1 MKNLNFL
8 KLFFGTML
16 LIATTAFVSCVDDND
31 DTEAPYLEV
40 SPTNLIFTTDGTPAE
55 GSQSSFEISTNRHWT
70 ATVKDDKS
78 WVTLSATEGDG
89 SATIQVSIP
98 ENITDEASVE
108 IQISN
113 KVGPLMTETVKIKS
127 GNIAPVEVIYH
138 ETVGTTT
145 ITDPPTY
152 VDAYQGWTKTGMGV
166 ADVTYS
172 GQKATVRASGLSNA
186 NAYEGASGPNVV
198 FFGTLPAD
206 FQINNITLNAGQTNL
221 RLTFGA
227 SYSYKPEGATEYDN
241 TFDPSKFILSLSAD
255 GTNWVPVNYTK
266 NNGDEKSP
274 YWIFATSNFTLKQA
288 SAKLY
293 IKLTALAASAF
304 RLDDITLST
313 GNGGQEIDLGNVTP
327 PEPTETKPIT
337 IPELIGMMTTTQT
350 PVDATFDRTFEA
362 IVQSNTEGGNYTVN
376 NLVLATEGAT
386 TAGNGITLFG
396 SQVDPAA
403 LQLTQG
409 DKVKVTL
416 YKGLAKTV
424 NYNGMYEVTG
434 SKDDNWAK
442 VEKLTGKATIT
453 PIIITADK
461 LAEYQGMTV
470 TIKNATPENAGI
482 WGSAD
487 THTFTAGGFTFAV
500 FCKEDAPAFANQ
512 PFVKTE
518 SDITG
523 LAAVYRNNSQLVPR
537 TLQDVV
543 GFNSNDPTI
552 VKVTPASVNFPTT
565 GGTQILEVEIRN
577 QGSNTLSA
585 DGLSGILSATVN
597 GSQIT
602 VTAEA
607 NNSETAVNQTLLI
620 SLTNGNT
627 FTVPVKVA
635 PIGGGDG
642 YTLISTLESLSAGS
656 YLMAGYAEKNNDNV
670 DLTPYTYQMWT
681 GAISSKD
688 AEAKSNSDLVTVSYQ
703 YTDNQLTPKS
713 ESELATTEVEL
724 IAVSGKANT
733 YYIKVGDKY
742 LYNSV
747 NATNRRLYFKDTTD
761 GAEWVFA
768 NKNNGTGVVASNNA
782 TYLMTASANSNY
794 LRSYKTETQ
803 TKVGVFFFKKE

>member
-206 FQINNITLNAGQTNL
+206 FQINNITLNAEQTNL
-221 RLTFGA
+221 KLTFGA

-241 TFDPSKFILSLSAD
+241 TFDPSKFTLSLSAD

-293 IKLTALAASAF
+293 IKFTALAASAF

-327 PEPTETKPIT
+327 PEPGETKPIT
-337 IPELIGMMTTTQT
+337 IPELIGMMTTTQA

-442 VEKLTGKATIT
+442 VEKLSSATTIT
-453 PIIITADK
+453 PTIITADK
-461 LAEYQGMTV
+461 LAAFQGMTV
-470 TIKNATPENAGI
+470 TIKNATPESAGV

-487 THTFTAGGFTFAV
+487 THTFTAGG
-500 FCKEDAPAFANQ
+500 
-512 PFVKTE
+512 
-518 SDITG
+518 
-523 LAAVYRNNSQLVPR
+523 
-537 TLQDVV
+537 
-543 GFNSNDPTI
+543 
-552 VKVTPASVNFPTT
+552 VNF
-565 GGTQILEVEIRN
+565 
-577 QGSNTLSA
+577 A
-585 DGLSGILSATVN
+585 
-597 GSQIT
+597 
-602 VTAEA
+602 
-607 NNSETAVNQTLLI
+607 LLRQE
-620 SLTNGNT
+620 
-627 FTVPVKVA
+627 
-635 PIGGGDG
+635 D
-642 YTLISTLESLSAGS
+642 
-656 YLMAGYAEKNNDNV
+656 
-670 DLTPYTYQMWT
+670 
-681 GAISSKD
+681 
-688 AEAKSNSDLVTVSYQ
+688 
-703 YTDNQLTPKS
+703 
-713 ESELATTEVEL
+713 
-724 IAVSGKANT
+724 
-733 YYIKVGDKY
+733 
-742 LYNSV
+742 
-747 NATNRRLYFKDTTD
+747 
-761 GAEWVFA
+761 
-768 NKNNGTGVVASNNA
+768 
-782 TYLMTASANSNY
+782 
-794 LRSYKTETQ
+794 
-803 TKVGVFFFKKE
+803 

>member
-206 FQINNITLNAGQTNL
+206 FQINNITLNAEQTNL
-221 RLTFGA
+221 KLTFGA

-241 TFDPSKFILSLSAD
+241 TFDPSKFTLSLSAD

-293 IKLTALAASAF
+293 IKFTALAASAF

-327 PEPTETKPIT
+327 PEPVETKPIT
-337 IPELIGMMTTTQT
+337 IPELIGMMTTTQA

-442 VEKLTGKATIT
+442 VEKLSSATTIT
-453 PIIITADK
+453 PTIITADK
-461 LAEYQGMTV
+461 LAAFQGMTV
-470 TIKNATPENAGI
+470 TIKNATPESAGV

-487 THTFTAGGFTFAV
+487 THTFTAGGVNFAV
-500 FCKEDAPAFANQ
+500 FCKEDSPAFANR

-523 LAAVYRNNSQLVPR
+523 LAAVYKNNSQLVPR
-537 TLQDVV
+537 NLQDVI
-543 GFNSNDPTI
+543 GFNSTDPTI
-552 VKVTPASVNFPTT
+552 ISVTPSPVSFPAT
-565 GGTQILEVEIRN
+565 GGTQVLTVEIAN
-577 QGSNTLSA
+577 QGNNTISTE
-585 DGLSGILSATVN
+585 GLSDILSSEVN
-597 GSQIT
+597 GNKVT
-602 VTAEA
+602 VIAKA
-607 NNSETAVNQTLLI
+607 NNSTNPVNQTLSI

-627 FTVPVKVA
+627 VTVPVSVS
-635 PIGGGDG
+635 GQ
-642 YTLISTLESLSAGS
+642 GS
-656 YLMAGYAEKNNDNV
+656 GNQTVLTV
-670 DLTPYTYQMWT
+670 DLTAPDNYPSTFPKLSANKKVEAETFSFGGHDYVFAGSTGNGYYQAMNSNVPYIINGKQGAYIELPAIADKKLTKVTVTTRSGASVAVMVAIVDGSNTEVAGGKAIKWDQAEGNMDYTYNLT
-681 GAISSKD
+681 GTTVNTKYRIYISSAHNAQFTKW
-688 AEAKSNSDLVTVSYQ
+688 E
-703 YTDNQLTPKS
+703 LTY
-713 ESELATTEVEL
+713 E
-724 IAVSGKANT
+724 
-733 YYIKVGDKY
+733 
-742 LYNSV
+742 
-747 NATNRRLYFKDTTD
+747 
-761 GAEWVFA
+761 
-768 NKNNGTGVVASNNA
+768 
-782 TYLMTASANSNY
+782 
-794 LRSYKTETQ
+794 
-803 TKVGVFFFKKE
+803 